1 MHRRQPLALLLAVP
15 LVTLAACG
23 GGSGGDSDK
32 DQITQLINKAKSDPV
47 SLCRNFSK
55 AALKTIPGGEA
66 ACVKQVKASPPDPS
80 AAKASS
86 IKSITVTGDKAK
98 AVNSTKTGDATAKF
112 VKEDGH
118 WKFDVP

>member
-1 MHRRQPLALLLAVP
+1 MHRRQALALLLAVP
-15 LVTLAACG
+15 LMTLAACG
-23 GGSGGDSDK
+23 GGGDSDK
-32 DQITQLINKAKSDPV
+32 DQITQLINKAKSEPV

-66 ACVKQVKASPPDPS
+66 ACVKQVKASPPDAS
-80 AAKASS
+80 AAKASR

-98 AVNSTKTGDATAKF
+98 AVNATKTGDATAKF
-112 VKEDGH
+112 VKEDGQ